1 MSSMADGTTAED
13 LRARLHEQGLRLTPQ
28 RRLVLDAVT
37 RLRHATPEA
46 VSAEVRRTDPG
57 LNASTVYRTL
67 ELLERLGLVRHTHL
81 GSGPATYHAGD
92 DAGHLHLVCE
102 GCGRVEEA
110 DVALAA
116 DLVGRLH
123 AVSGFEPDVGHMAI
137 SGRCRECAGQPR

>member
-1 MSSMADGTTAED
+1 VTSTADD
-13 LRARLHEQGLRLTPQ
+13 LRSRLHEQGLRLTPQ

-46 VSAEVRRTDPG
+46 VYAEVRSTEPG

-92 DAGHLHLVCE
+92 DHGHLHLVCE
-102 GCGRVEEA
+102 VCGRVDEA
-110 DVALAA
+110 DAALAT
-116 DLVGRLH
+116 DLVGRLRT
-123 AVSGFEPDVGHMAI
+123 ARGFEPDVEHMAI
-137 SGRCRECAGQPR
+137 SGRCRDCLAADR